1 MLRVRSTYGH
11 RLLLSIRH
19 SMIGISIAVDSIA
32 DHGRRHAPKLSA
44 FLERWLSEVYI
55 NHKSMKTWL
64 EGFSCA
70 QKIYTYV
77 SFDVKYHQYI

>member
-1 MLRVRSTYGH
+1 MLSQRHQMTFRDVVSSNLEEDIMLRVRSTYGH

-19 SMIGISIAVDSIA
+19 SMIGISIAVDSTA

-55 NHKSMKTWL
+55 NHKSMKT
-64 EGFSCA
+64 
-70 QKIYTYV
+70 
-77 SFDVKYHQYI
+77 